1 MGKERLAVPFENG
14 CKALI
19 IYVCAGDPSLEVTAE
34 LVPAL
39 ADAGADIIELGVP
52 FSDPVADGPVIQ
64 AAGQRALA
72 SGTTLARVLDLT
84 AALRAKMKMGTPLV
98 LMSYYN
104 PILCYG
110 LADFGKELAAAGG
123 DGVIVPD
130 LPWEE
135 AGPLQKILEGKGL
148 ALIPLVAPTTP
159 EGRLR
164 RIASRAA
171 GFIYC
176 VSLTGVTGAREE
188 LPPDLL
194 SYMERV
200 RRVTSLPLALG
211 FGIGSPGQL
220 KHLAPLGD
228 GFVVGSAVVQALA
241 EGGVAR
247 AAALVK
253 AMREALDSI

>member
-1 MGKERLAVPFENG
+1 MSRERLAGAFKQG
-14 CKALI
+14 RKALL

-64 AAGQRALA
+64 AASQRALA
-72 SGTTLARVLDLT
+72 AGTTLAKVLDLT
-84 AALRAKMKMGTPLV
+84 SALRAKISVPLV

-104 PILCYG
+104 PVLRYG
-110 LADFGKELAAAGG
+110 LTDFGKDLAAAGG
-123 DGVIVPD
+123 DGAIIPD
-130 LPWEE
+130 LPFEE
-135 AGPLQKILEGKGL
+135 AGPLQEIFEREGL
-148 ALIPLVAPTTP
+148 ALIPLIAPTTP
-159 EGRLR
+159 EDRLR
-164 RIASRAA
+164 QIAAGA
-171 GFIYC
+171 GGFIYC

-200 RRVTSLPLALG
+200 RRVASLPLAIG
-211 FGIGSPGQL
+211 FGIGSPDQL
-220 KHLAPLGD
+220 RQLAPLGD
-228 GFVVGSAVVQALA
+228 GFIVGSAVIQALA

-253 AMREALDSI
+253 SMREALDSI

>member
-1 MGKERLAVPFENG
+1 MGKERLAGAFERG
-14 CKALI
+14 RKALI
-19 IYVCAGDPSLEVTAE
+19 VYVCAGDPSLEVTAE

-39 ADAGADIIELGVP
+39 ADAGADIVELGVP

-72 SGTTLARVLDLT
+72 SGTTLAKVLNLT
-84 AALRAKMKMGTPLV
+84 AALRAKIRTPLV

-104 PILCYG
+104 PILRYG
-110 LADFGKELAAAGG
+110 LADFGKDLATAGG
-123 DGVIVPD
+123 DGAIIPD

-135 AGPLQKILEGKGL
+135 AGPLQEILEKEGL
-148 ALIPLVAPTTP
+148 VLIPLVAPTTP
-159 EGRLR
+159 EDRLR
-164 RIASRAA
+164 RIASGAG

-176 VSLTGVTGAREE
+176 VSLTGVTGVREG

-194 SYMERV
+194 AYMERV
-200 RRVTSLPLALG
+200 RRVTSLPLSLG
-211 FGIGSPGQL
+211 FGIGSPDQL
-220 KHLAPLGD
+220 KRLAPLGD
-228 GFVVGSAVVQALA
+228 GFVVGSAVIQALV

-253 AMREALDSI
+253 GMREALDSI